1 MSGVIKMGIEA
12 KVGDVF
18 LIPLDESSC
27 AGGQVISI
35 RGENELYLAVFG
47 QRLSKDETDPE
58 LATSGAPRLL
68 GLSFDAKLWHGH
80 WPIIGNLTEKVGAY
94 PQPNY
99 KVRSA
104 GVLSFQSRDAA
115 VTRPIT
121 DEEAK
126 ILEDRTVCDAAV
138 IEDAIKATFGIVEW
152 SEHYDNLRADY
163 AIASSKLL

>member
-1 MSGVIKMGIEA
+1 MGINA

-18 LIPLDESSC
+18 LIPLDETSC
-27 AGGQVISI
+27 VGGQVISI
-35 RGENELYLAVFG
+35 RDENEFYLAVFG

-58 LATSGAPRLL
+58 TATSGAPKLL

-80 WPIIGNLTEKVGAY
+80 WPIIGNLIEKVGAY

-99 KVRSA
+99 KVRIA
-104 GVLSFQSRDAA
+104 GVLSFESRDAT

-126 ILEDRTVCDAAV
+126 ILEYRGVSDAAV
-138 IEDAIKATFGIVEW
+138 IENAIKAIFGIGEW
-152 SEHYDNLRADY
+152 SEHYDDIRAEY